1 LGVRVEQRETEDRQI
16 VLDIEASDEEIEDG
30 LKEVYLRLVSKTNIP
45 GFRKGKVPRPI
56 LERHIGKESFLEKG
70 AEIILPRLYSRA
82 IEEGG
87 IEPLAQPKL
96 EVLSVEPQLKFRA
109 TVPLKPEVVLGDYR
123 GIRMEQTEDKFED
136 QVVDKLVEISRVEF
150 PPFLREEEISRLLRR
165 EMEGFGT
172 FQNYLSFVAK
182 SEEEVMEELRPEAE
196 GRIKRTLVLGKV
208 AEEENLRVEEEEVEA
223 ELEKK
228 VEDLKEREK
237 AKRLLWN
244 WLERV
249 VLTRK
254 TIDLL
259 VEIAKG
265 GRDDKSDNSHCD
277 RGDKRE

>member
-1 LGVRVEQRETEDRQI
+1 MRVEQRETEDRQV
-16 VLDIEASDEEIEDG
+16 VLDIEASEEEVEDG
-30 LKEVYLRLVSKTNIP
+30 LKEVYLRLASKTRVP

-87 IEPLAQPKL
+87 IEPSAQPKL
-96 EVLSVEPQLKFRA
+96 EVLSIEPQLKFRA

-136 QVVDKLVEISRVEF
+136 QVVGKVVEISRVEF
-150 PPFLREEEISRLLRR
+150 PPFLREEEISRLLGR

-182 SEEEVMEELRPEAE
+182 SEEEVIEELRPEAE

-208 AEEENLRVEEEEVEA
+208 AEEENLKVEEEEVEA

-228 VEDLKEREK
+228 VEDPQEREK
-237 AKRLLWN
+237 ARRLLWN

-277 RGDKRE
+277 RGDERE

>member
-1 LGVRVEQRETEDRQI
+1 MRVEQRETEDRQI
-16 VLDIEASDEEIEDG
+16 VLDIEASDEEVEDG
-30 LKEVYLRLVSKTNIP
+30 LKEVYLRLVGKTNVP
-45 GFRKGKVPRPI
+45 GFRKGKVPRHI

-87 IEPLAQPKL
+87 IEPSAQPKL
-96 EVLSVEPQLKFRA
+96 EVLSIEPQLTFRA

-123 GIRMEQTEDKFED
+123 GIRMDEQEDNFED
-136 QVVDKLVEISRVEF
+136 QVVDKLVEISGVEF
-150 PPFLREEEISRLLRR
+150 PPFLREEEISRLLRWQ
-165 EMEGFGT
+165 MEGFGT
-172 FQNYLSFVAK
+172 LQNYLSFVAK
-182 SEEEVMEELRPEAE
+182 TEEEVIEELRPEAE
-196 GRIKRTLVLGKV
+196 RKIKRTLVLDKV
-208 AEEENLRVEEEEVEA
+208 AEEENLKVEEEEVEA

-228 VEDLKEREK
+228 VEDPKEREK

-244 WLERV
+244 YLSRV

-277 RGDKRE
+277 RGDER